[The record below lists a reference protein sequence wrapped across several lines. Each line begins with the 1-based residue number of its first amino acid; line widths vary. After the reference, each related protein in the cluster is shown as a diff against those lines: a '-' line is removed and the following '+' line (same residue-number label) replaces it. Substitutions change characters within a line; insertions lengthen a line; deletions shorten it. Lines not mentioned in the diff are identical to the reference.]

1 MRAECRQEAEVLLLA
16 ENGLPASSNWLFP
29 EYDFASMEP
38 EQYVGVIIERVL
50 ERGSWSELRWLFA
63 HYGEPRVAAWVRQH
77 GFRLLTKRSFAL
89 WRLVLGVQDYVAPAW
104 AVAAKEMEV
113 W

>member
-1 MRAECRQEAEVLLLA
+1 MRAERRQEGDLLLA
-16 ENGLPASSNWLFP
+16 ENGLPASSDWLFP
-29 EYDFASMEP
+29 EYDFAAMES
-38 EQYVGVIIERVL
+38 EEYAGVIIERIL
-50 ERGSWSELRWLFA
+50 ERGSWAELRWLFA
-63 HYGEPRVAAWVRQH
+63 RYGEKRVAEWVRQH

-89 WRLVLGVQDYVAPAW
+89 WRLALRVQDYVAPPW